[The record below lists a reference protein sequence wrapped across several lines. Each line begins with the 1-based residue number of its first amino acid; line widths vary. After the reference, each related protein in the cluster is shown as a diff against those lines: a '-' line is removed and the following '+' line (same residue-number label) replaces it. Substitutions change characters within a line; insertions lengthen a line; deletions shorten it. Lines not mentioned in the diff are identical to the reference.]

1 LEKGYGKDNLIYS
14 NMCLSHFLTTFT
26 FSEKFRSP
34 IENEVKDAV
43 DISIEFFRNNLDKML
58 TLKEIAGFTQLSV
71 SHFSYLFKKKIGF
84 PPLEYFN
91 HMKIQQACQYLQ
103 FTDLKIKDIA
113 LKLGMKDP
121 YYFSRVFSNI
131 MGVSPKSYRVS

>member
-1 LEKGYGKDNLIYS
+1 
-14 NMCLSHFLTTFT
+14 MCLSHFLTTFT